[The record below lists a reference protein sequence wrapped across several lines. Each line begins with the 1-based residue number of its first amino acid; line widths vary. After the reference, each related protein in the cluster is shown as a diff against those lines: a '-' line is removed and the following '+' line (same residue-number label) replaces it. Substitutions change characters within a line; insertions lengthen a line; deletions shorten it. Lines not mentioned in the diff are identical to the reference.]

1 MRAACCRDQEARGSY
16 DLGSYQGL
24 QDHQKAAGIVFH
36 DTASV
41 LFGVEGLQVTDA
53 GAGAD
58 GTLEVW
64 AVTDHPAAAA
74 CPDCGAVSGRVH
86 ETVLACPRDV
96 RRAGDPG
103 RGCGGKGPGKGEGP
117 G

>member
-1 MRAACCRDQEARGSY
+1 
-16 DLGSYQGL
+16 
-24 QDHQKAAGIVFH
+24 VFQ

-41 LFGVEGLQVTDA
+41 LFGVDGLQVTDA

-64 AVTDHPAAAA
+64 AVTDFPAAAA
-74 CPDCGAVSGRVH
+74 YPECGTAAGRVH

-96 RRAGDPG
+96 RRAGD
-103 RGCGGKGPGKGEGP
+103 RVRAWWVKRR
-117 G
+117 

>member
-1 MRAACCRDQEARGSY
+1 M
-16 DLGSYQGL
+16 
-24 QDHQKAAGIVFH
+24 
-36 DTASV
+36 
-41 LFGVEGLQVTDA
+41 LFGVDGLQVTDA

-74 CPDCGAVSGRVH
+74 CPDCGTVSGRVH

-96 RRAGDPG
+96 RRAGRPG
-103 RGCGGKGPGKGEGP
+103 AGVVGQAPLEVR
-117 G
+117 

>member
-1 MRAACCRDQEARGSY
+1 MAWSGRLPACHADEGARGSY
-16 DLGSYQGL
+16 DLGSSYRL
-24 QDHQKAAGIVFH
+24 QDHQKAAGIVFQ

-64 AVTDHPAAAA
+64 AVTDHPAARA
-74 CPDCGAVSGRVH
+74 CPDCGTVAGRVH
-86 ETVLACPRDV
+86 ERVLT
-96 RRAGDPG
+96 G
-103 RGCGGKGPGKGEGP
+103 RGMWPGAGMRCRCGG
-117 G
+117 

>member
-1 MRAACCRDQEARGSY
+1 MRGCYRACRVPGVLPGWCESGVRAACCRDQEARGSY

-74 CPDCGAVSGRVH
+74 CPDCGAV
-86 ETVLACPRDV
+86 
-96 RRAGDPG
+96 PG
-103 RGCGGKGPGKGEGP
+103 RAHQPAP
-117 G
+117 P